1 MLTLETLFDEEFYLS
16 QNLGVE
22 EAIADGT
29 FPNAFEHFGQYG
41 QFEGRAP
48 NPLFDTAYYLSVN
61 SDVGA
66 EVAAGTT
73 TAVAHFVNFGQFEN
87 RTPNPFFDPIFYVEQ
102 HPFIATAVVQ
112 GIVTPFEHFLKAG
125 QFEGLDP
132 GPLFDTEFY
141 RSRNP
146 DAVLGVEEE
155 IIGSLFEHFYRFGLE
170 VGRLGI
176 PPGPAEDL
184 GGAIALDTLLGS
196 RTVVESVGDAD
207 SVDIYEFVIPNF
219 ASQFSLFLNGL
230 QADVEVELIQD
241 FNQNQAIEATEIFA
255 SSNNF
260 GLAAE
265 SIDIDVLETGTY
277 FIRVSQVEGETDYA
291 LNLFVTPLDLPP
303 ETTV

>member
-1 MLTLETLFDEEFYLS
+1 MLTLESLFDEEFYLS
-16 QNLGVE
+16 QNQGIE
-22 EAIADGT
+22 DAIADGT
-29 FPNAFEHFGQYG
+29 FASAFDHFERAG

-48 NPLFDTAYYLSVN
+48 NPIFDTAYYLSVN
-61 SDVGA
+61 PDVA
-66 EVAAGTT
+66 TEVEAGTT
-73 TAVAHFVNFGQFEN
+73 TAAAHFVNFGQFEN
-87 RTPNPFFDPIFYVEQ
+87 RTPNPLFDPIFYREQ
-102 HPFIATAVVQ
+102 NPAIAAAVLQ
-112 GIVTPFEHFLKAG
+112 EIVTPFEHFLKAG

-146 DAVLGVEEE
+146 DAVLGVEDG
-155 IIGSLFEHFYRFGLE
+155 IIGSLFEHYYRFGSE
-170 VGRLGI
+170 VGRLGT
-176 PPGPAEDL
+176 PPQPADDL
-184 GGAIALDTLLGS
+184 SGAIALDTLLGS

-207 SVDIYEFVIPNF
+207 PADIYEFVIPNF

-241 FNQNQAIEATEIFA
+241 LNQNRAIDSTEIFA
-255 SSNNF
+255 SSNHF

-265 SIDIDVLETGTY
+265 SIEIDRLETGNY

-303 ETTV
+303 ETEI